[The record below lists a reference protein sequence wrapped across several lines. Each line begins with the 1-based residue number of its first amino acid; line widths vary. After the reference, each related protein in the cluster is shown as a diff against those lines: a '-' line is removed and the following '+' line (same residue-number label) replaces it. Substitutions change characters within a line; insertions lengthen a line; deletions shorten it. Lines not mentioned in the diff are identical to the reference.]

1 MKKVLFLIFA
11 SLLVLGA
18 CSNGGSNKSK
28 SVDESKPQFKN
39 DTLVLDQAVLY
50 IKDAFIVKNKDT
62 GKKEIAFK
70 YEVKNKTDKEEI
82 TPGNGWSAG
91 VEVKQEEDNTD
102 SSLDTGTTIASGG
115 KYKEWLE
122 HNEDTIKKDKTSKG
136 LATYELKNNNKVT
149 LHFSQGA
156 GGKDLGTKQY
166 DLSKLKTVNYSTE
179 EDVASANI
187 SNSTTDSESESTSKN
202 DNEQAQSDN
211 GNNERPQGKQAQ
223 AKQQNNQQSNNSNQQ
238 NSNQQQPTKQNNNGY
253 MTQDEINEWNKT
265 KPTTHNESQME
276 QVPQNHSGGHP
287 SAFGKSDVPVGTQ
300 KTDSNGDTYI
310 DATTK

>member
-1 MKKVLFLIFA
+1 MKKVLLLIFA

-18 CSNGGSNKSK
+18 CGNNNKSTEK
-28 SVDESKPQFKN
+28 VSEDKPQFKN

-82 TPGNGWSAG
+82 TPGNVWSAG

-102 SSLDTGTTIASGG
+102 SSLDTGTTIVSGG
-115 KYKEWLE
+115 KYKEWFE
-122 HNEDTIKKDKTSKG
+122 HNEDTIKKDKTAKG
-136 LATYELKNNNKVT
+136 LATYELKNDNKVT

-156 GGKDLGTKQY
+156 GGKDLGSKQY

-179 EDVASANI
+179 EDVASAST
-187 SNSTTDSESESTSKN
+187 SNSTTDNESESTSKN
-202 DNEQAQSDN
+202 DNGKSQDGN
-211 GNNERPQGKQAQ
+211 GNNERTQGKQAQ
-223 AKQQNNQQSNNSNQQ
+223 ATQQ
-238 NSNQQQPTKQNNNGY
+238 NSNQQQASNNQQQSNNGY
-253 MTQDEINEWNKT
+253 MTSAEIAEWNKT

-276 QVPQNHSGGHP
+276 KVPQESSGGHP

-300 KTDSNGDTYI
+300 KTDSNGDIYI
-310 DATTK
+310 DATGK